1 MDESLQERLRRLG
14 VQKGTRHLRIP
25 PVLPVTPP
33 APTPQASGITFRPA
47 QGLDG
52 EDVLPLTQLLPGS
65 QVVETAVGSCLV
77 VDRVY
82 PPGYQHGAN
91 RLAEALALPLATA
104 VPFVADPRLAECQ
117 MRHLLFLDTETT
129 GLAGAGTVAFLIG
142 VAFFSDE
149 ALVVRQYFLRDY
161 DDEAAALT
169 LLRELAAQKQGLISF
184 NGRSFDLPLL
194 DGRYL
199 LNRLQNP
206 LADLP
211 HLDLLQPARRL
222 WRMRLGSCALGALE
236 QTLLGARRTQ
246 EDVPGWLIPGLY
258 QQYLRSGDARELLRV
273 FYHNQ
278 IDVLSMVTLAARILQ
293 LLRADPTPHPLDQ
306 LSLAKW
312 QAELGLWQA
321 AEHNL
326 RAAIAADL
334 PLEAYHDAL
343 QTLALLLKRQERRAE
358 ALPFWQQLAATSFD
372 DVTAH
377 VELAK
382 YYEWH
387 VADLPAAMRW
397 AEQGLKLA
405 QSWGGARAALAQEEL
420 ARRLARL
427 RQKQQATEG

>member
-14 VQKGTRHLRIP
+14 VQKGIRHLRVP
-25 PVLPVTPP
+25 PVPSVAPLSLPPQP
-33 APTPQASGITFRPA
+33 AAITFRPA
-47 QGLDG
+47 PGQDG
-52 EDVLPLTQLLPGS
+52 EEALPLTQLLPGS

-82 PPGYQHGAN
+82 PPGYQHGTN
-91 RLAEALALPLATA
+91 RLEEALALPLATA

-129 GLAGAGTVAFLIG
+129 GLAGAGTVAFMIG
-142 VAFFSDE
+142 VAFFSNE

-169 LLRELAAQKQGLISF
+169 LLQEVAAQKQGLVSF

-199 LNRLQNP
+199 LNRLENP

-211 HLDLLQPARRL
+211 HIDLLHPARRL
-222 WRMRLGSCALGALE
+222 WRARLGSCALSALE

-278 IDVLSMVTLAARILQ
+278 VDVLSMVTLAVRILQ
-293 LLRADPTPHPLDQ
+293 LLRADPAPHPMDQ

-312 QAELGLWQA
+312 QADLGLWQA
-321 AEHNL
+321 AERNL

-334 PLEAYHDAL
+334 PLEAYHEAL
-343 QTLALLLKRQERRAE
+343 QMLALLLKRQERRAE

-387 VADLPAAMRW
+387 AADLPAAMRW
-397 AEQGLKLA
+397 TEQALKLA

-420 ARRLARL
+420 AHRLARL
-427 RQKQQATEG
+427 RQKQQAIGG